1 MFLNELKIQLKVIKK
16 IVLVGILVLWIFEA
30 EAQYARLPK
39 QDSIQP
45 ITNTI
50 FKTNPLAILWGP
62 IPFTAEYRL
71 VMESL
76 VLPNQSILLGG
87 SYLGKSVFLTMLE
100 ISDSALQYQSKS
112 LFSGYG
118 VQFEY
123 RFYFHKKSANQWGN
137 YIAAHIA
144 YSRAKL
150 YDDYYGKQGF
160 YNEFRYINYG
170 LVAGNQKVIFNSALD
185 LWLGLGYKYNR
196 SYWVEPTKIEEDEGF
211 GLSLLPHMKLYFGFS
226 IGIAK

>member
-1 MFLNELKIQLKVIKK
+1 MKK
-16 IVLVGILVLWIFEA
+16 LVLVSILFFGIVET
-30 EAQYARLPK
+30 EAQYAQLPK

-45 ITNTI
+45 ITNSI
-50 FKTNPLAILWGP
+50 FKINPLAILWGP

-76 VLPNQSILLGG
+76 VLPNQSILIGG

-123 RFYFHKKSANQWGN
+123 RFYFHGKKASQWG
-137 YIAAHIA
+137 YYLAPHIA

-160 YNEFRYINYG
+160 YYEFRYLNYG
-170 LVAGNQKVIFNSALD
+170 LIAGNQKVIFNSALD
-185 LWLGLGYKYNR
+185 LWLGLGYKDNKT
-196 SYWVEPTKIEEDEGF
+196 YWVEPTKVEADEGF
-211 GLSLLPHMKLYFGFS
+211 GLSLIPHLKIYFGFN
-226 IGIAK
+226 IGIAR